1 MGTTTGTTTDGR
13 PSAGRADRPGPA
25 DGDRTMWAAGR
36 SLAIVAGLDPPRT
49 ERPVTCPECGAAVHR
64 ADRSCPICGTLLAT
78 GPDTSAPLH
87 AEEATHASA
96 ATEEPTVALREDTSE
111 LEGLLPLS
119 AYPDV
124 NRPGG
129 SYPEPEQPGTATGPD
144 SRRGCL
150 GMVVVALVGLL
161 MLAGIFWYFGSDSEP
176 EPGVAGSSTTQSAS
190 SGSSPS
196 ASSDESPSASPTGPE
211 PTQRASSAKQCDS
224 VGGAVAW
231 SGNEVTTCEFAVA
244 TAQALVDAAPDLP
257 ATVTARS
264 PVTKKDYAMECSNT
278 TPVVCR
284 GGTDALVY
292 VDLPQQ

>member
-1 MGTTTGTTTDGR
+1 M
-13 PSAGRADRPGPA
+13 
-25 DGDRTMWAAGR
+25 
-36 SLAIVAGLDPPRT
+36 
-49 ERPVTCPECGAAVHR
+49 TCPECGAAVHP
-64 ADRSCPICGTLLAT
+64 ADRVCPICRTVLPTPEAAATPEPPAATPPPAAATLR
-78 GPDTSAPLH
+78 
-87 AEEATHASA
+87 ASA
-96 ATEEPTVALREDTSE
+96 SAEEPTVGLREDTSE
-111 LEGLLPLS
+111 LGGLLPLS

-129 SYPEPEQPGTATGPD
+129 RYAEPEEPVYGDPADPGAAPPD
-144 SRRGCL
+144 ARRGCL

-161 MLAGIFWYFGSDSEP
+161 MLAGIFWYFGSGSEP
-176 EPGVAGSSTTQSAS
+176 EPGTAGSATQSVS
-190 SGSSPS
+190 PGSSSS
-196 ASSDESPSASPTGPE
+196 ASPDGSPSASPTGPQ
-211 PTQRASSAKQCDS
+211 PTERASTAKKCDT

-231 SGNEVTTCEFAVA
+231 SGNEVTTCEFAVE
-244 TAQALVDAAPDLP
+244 TAKALVDEAPDLP